1 MKRTTAAFLTL
12 IFLMA
17 ILPAAYADQSQQNA
31 VCELYS
37 VDGYYEDDVGNRN
50 TYSYHVPQINADTP
64 AAKEINTE
72 IAERFGKRVE
82 YQFQYMEGGYSLGS
96 WHTGWHAYW
105 SGSRLFLLVTS
116 DNNGDMMEYGAYG
129 YDFETGIRVTNEMI
143 LAQKGIS
150 EEKYMELLREA
161 VSSLFEELYIP
172 IPEGVETNLSHDSLL
187 EETLGWLSADKPIF
201 LNQFGEIE
209 TWAAIA
215 VPAGAGRYDHLVT
228 LPSPSPEATYAIH
241 VTGDTFLVESC
252 PEYAKAGEIVT
263 VLTYDVTD
271 GDKDICVIGADGA
284 AVDWYEYQFV
294 MPDHDVEVQ
303 LEFIS
308 NELA

>member
-12 IFLMA
+12 IFLLA
-17 ILPAAYADQSQQNA
+17 ILPDAYADQSQQNA

-37 VDGYYEDDVGNRN
+37 VDGYYEDDVGNQD

-72 IAERFGKRVE
+72 IAEHFGKRVE
-82 YQFQYMEGGYSLGS
+82 HEFQNMEGSFSLVS

-105 SGSRLFLLVTS
+105 SGSQLFLLITS

-129 YDFETGIRVTNEMI
+129 YDFETGNRVTNEMI

-150 EEKYMELLREA
+150 EEEYMEQLREA

-187 EETLGWLSADKPIF
+187 EDTLGWLSADQPIF

-228 LPSPSPEATYAIH
+228 LSSLSPEATYAIR
-241 VTGDTFLVESC
+241 VTGDTDLVQSC
-252 PEYAKAGEIVT
+252 PEFAKAGEIVT

-271 GDKDICVIGADGA
+271 GDKEIRVRGADGEEIN
-284 AVDWYEYQFV
+284 WFEYRFV

-303 LEFIS
+303 VEFIS
-308 NELA
+308 NGLA